1 MLSGSLLLLLTSA
14 SLALSTPLALSPRT
28 DATNIKCTD
37 ANAYVFVFLFTIV
50 FWSFHPWIGEPSS
63 CT

>member
-37 ANAYVFVFLFTIV
+37 ANAYVFLFTIV
-50 FWSFHPWIGEPSS
+50 IWSFHPWIGELSS